1 MGCSEIEREKY
12 KVKRDEARW
21 TKAKSSEVNGSE
33 VRVQAQEHWR
43 GEVMS
48 SEFVGNPAFTEL
60 SLAISLALDLA
71 SLHFTA
77 LHFTGTSA
85 HLTSIHS
92 NSVSALT

>member
-1 MGCSEIEREKY
+1 M
-12 KVKRDEARW
+12 KRDEARW
-21 TKAKSSEVNGSE
+21 TKAKSNEVKGSE
-33 VRVQAQEHWR
+33 VRVRAQEHWP

-48 SEFVGNPAFTEL
+48 SELVGNPAFTEL
-60 SLAISLALDLA
+60 SRAISLALDLA
-71 SLHFTA
+71 SMHFAA